1 LRKEAEMALP
11 APVLDDRKF
20 QDIVSEARSLI
31 PRYCPEWTDHNLSD
45 PGITFIELFA
55 WMVDILLYR
64 LNRVPEKNYIKFL
77 ELIGLRLL
85 PAHPAKADIAFRLS
99 APQPEP
105 VTIPKGTEVA
115 TVRTETQDAV
125 TFTTDRDLKVVV
137 PHMTYC
143 LISRAGNVFHDYMPV
158 LKAGDMM
165 DIFQKVPEEN
175 DAFYVGYTEN
185 LAGNTLQLIFE
196 ASIEG
201 IGVDPRNPPL
211 VWEFWDGDEG
221 KWEGLRLE
229 SDTTGGLNR
238 DGEVILHVPYPC
250 DLTEVDEKH
259 ACWIRCRAIK
269 PRPRQPAYTASPRVS
284 SVVSQC
290 IGGTVP
296 ASHAFQV
303 SNEVIGRGN
312 GNPQQ
317 IFFLQNTPV
326 LPRDKEE
333 TIEMENE
340 EGGWEAWQE
349 VKDFAASGPDDLHF
363 TCDSVSGEVQ
373 FGPCLRQPDG
383 GERQFGAIPP
393 KGKRIRFSSYRCGGG
408 VQGNVGERT
417 LTVLKSSIP
426 YITSVTN
433 FEAAIGG
440 TESESLARAKLRAPE
455 VLKARFR
462 AVTADDFEYLAC
474 EASPKVARAKCL
486 VPKGADEKGTVSP
499 GTVRLLI
506 VPLITAEDGMIPREQ
521 LLLPEQLRRE
531 VINYLDERRLLTTQ
545 LIVIEPDY
553 VWVTVEVKIK
563 AKTESKRLR
572 GDIERKLYQFINPIS
587 GGNENTG
594 WPFGRDLLTSE
605 IHALI
610 QGMPAVGYV
619 EEVKLFLVDIE
630 TGEQGEAV
638 TILTLSPGQ
647 LPCSYQHKVEVT

>member
-1 LRKEAEMALP
+1 MALP
-11 APVLDDRKF
+11 APILDDRKF

-31 PRYCPEWTDHNLSD
+31 TRYCPEWTDHNLSD

-77 ELIGLRLL
+77 DLIGLRLL
-85 PAHPAKADIAFRLS
+85 PAHAARADIVFRLS

-115 TVRTETQDAV
+115 TVRTATQDAV
-125 TFTTDRDLKVVV
+125 DFTTDRDLKIVV

-143 LISRAGNVFHDYMPV
+143 LISRADSVFHDFMPV

-175 DAFYVGYTEN
+175 DAFYVGCAEN
-185 LAGNTLQLIFE
+185 LAGNTLQLVFE
-196 ASIEG
+196 ATIEG
-201 IGVDPRNPPL
+201 IGVDPHNPPL
-211 VWEFWDGDEG
+211 IWEFWDRDEG
-221 KWEGLRLE
+221 KWEALRLE

-238 DGEVILHVPYPC
+238 HGEVVLHVPYSC
-250 DLTEVDEKH
+250 DLTEVDGKR
-259 ACWIRCRAIK
+259 ACWVRCRVIN
-269 PRPRQPAYTASPRVS
+269 PGPHQPAYTASPGVS
-284 SVVSQC
+284 SVITHC

-303 SNEVIGRGN
+303 VGEVLDRSNDSPGQVY
-312 GNPQQ
+312 
-317 IFFLQNTPV
+317 FLQNTPV

-333 TIEMENE
+333 TIEVENE
-340 EGGWEAWQE
+340 EGGWKPWQE
-349 VKDFAASGPDDLHF
+349 VKGFSASGPDDLHF

-383 GERQFGAIPP
+383 RGWQFGAIPP

-426 YITSVTN
+426 YVASVTN
-433 FEAAIGG
+433 FEAAMGG
-440 TESESLARAKLRAPE
+440 TESESLELGKLRAPE
-455 VLKARFR
+455 LLKGRFR
-462 AVTADDFEYLAC
+462 AVTADDFECLAC

-486 VPKGADEKGTVSP
+486 VPKGTSEKGPVSA
-499 GTVRLLI
+499 GTLQVLI
-506 VPLITAEDGMIPREQ
+506 VPSIAAKDGMIAREQ

-531 VINYLDERRLLTTQ
+531 VRDYLDERRLLTTQ
-545 LIVIEPDY
+545 LVVAEPDY
-553 VWVTVEVKIK
+553 VWVNVEVKIK
-563 AKTESKRLR
+563 AKIESKRLKS
-572 GDIERKLYQFINPIS
+572 DIEEKLYQFINPVN
-587 GGNENTG
+587 GGGDKIG
-594 WPFGRDLLTSE
+594 WPFGRDVLTSE

-610 QGMPAVGYV
+610 QAMPEIGYV
-619 EEVKLFLVDIE
+619 EEVKLFPVDIE
-630 TGEQGEAV
+630 TGKPGDAA
-638 TILTLSPGQ
+638 TILPLSPGQ
-647 LPCSYQHKVEVT
+647 LPCSYQHKIEVT